1 LTFVRH
7 IPEVPVPG
15 KPLGRHIRH
24 DPRSLDY
31 LTAAAPDMSALV
43 SVRHQ
48 RMIPV
53 LDQGELGSCTG
64 NAAEGC
70 LGSSPFYDAIP
81 VGAVGRPFPATDR
94 ASAGHDEAQ
103 AVALYSAATNLDG
116 YDGGWPPQDTGSDGL
131 SVAKACQ
138 QLGLIS
144 GYQHAT
150 SLEAAL
156 TALAAGP
163 VIAGINW
170 YSSFDQPDAEGVISI
185 GKRAAVRGGHEIC
198 VDELDVENRRIGFTN
213 SWGDSW
219 GVGGRAYMSWD
230 TFGQLLAEDGD
241 VTVFV
246 PLTQPAPTPTPPV
259 PADPLAEL
267 AVMFR
272 QWVASVEGWF
282 NKHGL

>member
-1 LTFVRH
+1 
-7 IPEVPVPG
+7 
-15 KPLGRHIRH
+15 
-24 DPRSLDY
+24 
-31 LTAAAPDMSALV
+31 
-43 SVRHQ
+43 
-48 RMIPV
+48 
-53 LDQGELGSCTG
+53 
-64 NAAEGC
+64 
-70 LGSSPFYDAIP
+70 
-81 VGAVGRPFPATDR
+81 
-94 ASAGHDEAQ
+94 
-103 AVALYSAATNLDG
+103 
-116 YDGGWPPQDTGSDGL
+116 
-131 SVAKACQ
+131 VAKACQ
-138 QLGLIS
+138 QRGFIS
-144 GYQHAT
+144 GYVHAT

-163 VIAGINW
+163 VIAGVNW

-230 TFGQLLAEDGD
+230 TFGRLLDEDGD